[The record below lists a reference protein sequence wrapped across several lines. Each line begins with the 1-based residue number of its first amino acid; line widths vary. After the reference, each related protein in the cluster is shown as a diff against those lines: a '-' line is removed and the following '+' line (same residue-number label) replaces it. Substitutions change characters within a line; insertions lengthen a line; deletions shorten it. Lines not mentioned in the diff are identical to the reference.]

1 MKLTA
6 NDKNVQ
12 SWSQQ
17 SFRKFR
23 NLSHCLCK
31 TQWWITENIYG
42 GISGLGQGRRGL
54 YSGSARY
61 RLWQKSARS
70 GLRCKIF
77 WASCWPVAP
86 ATYCSGQPLS
96 YTSTNMKKLVNSN
109 KGLKILILTKMLCV
123 FLVQILLFKFQHTV
137 FFKFNFSIL
146 LLFPVP
152 TCRHCSSDCCRV
164 HSWFSRP
171 PQTRLKNF
179 AIVPTCRHYS

>member
-1 MKLTA
+1 M
-6 NDKNVQ
+6 D
-12 SWSQQ
+12 S
-17 SFRKFR
+17 
-23 NLSHCLCK
+23 
-31 TQWWITENIYG
+31 G
-42 GISGLGQGRRGL
+42 GRSSGLHVDRWL
-54 YSGSARY
+54 LLLIVLAS
-61 RLWQKSARS
+61 
-70 GLRCKIF
+70 RCLTLQQI
-77 WASCWPVAP
+77 W
-86 ATYCSGQPLS
+86 
-96 YTSTNMKKLVNSN
+96 KKLVNSN

-179 AIVPTCRHYS
+179 AIVPTCRHYSSDCCRAHSWCSRPLQTGTQQTWNIHFQWTSSLSFFLDFLIKQGFSTWSFQMENSH